1 MSVKTI
7 NTDELRRSIQEEG
20 LILQGC
26 GGDPQEW
33 VDGINEMFTNE
44 GILLNGTKFQNC
56 SVFEHD
62 GRTCILYPF
71 GEEVD
76 VNIGKLA
83 MWRLQTRS
91 NFGGVW
97 LSDFVEN
104 ELGGYFTPEQQPV
117 RKPDC
122 PLIGQNGNIFNLM
135 AIASRTLD
143 ENGMEA
149 EAKEMRERIHG
160 ADSYYKALDIIGEY
174 VNITS
179 VDDGMDD
186 SDFDEDEEEMNEMTL
201 GGM

>member
-7 NTDELRRSIQEEG
+7 TTDELRKRFQDEG

-33 VDGINEMFTNE
+33 VDGINEMFTSDS
-44 GILLNGTKFQNC
+44 ILLNGTKFQNC

-62 GRTCILYPF
+62 SRTCILYPLDD
-71 GEEVD
+71 EVD

-83 MWRLQTRS
+83 MWRIQTHS

-97 LSDFVEN
+97 LSDFVHN
-104 ELGGYFTPEQQPV
+104 ELGGYLAPEEQSV
-117 RKPDC
+117 TKPDC

-143 ENGMEA
+143 EHGMTA
-149 EAKEMRERIHG
+149 EAHEMRQRILESG
-160 ADSYYKALDIIGEY
+160 SYYKALDIIGEY

-179 VDDGMDD
+179 VEDGISDGDIDDAPV
-186 SDFDEDEEEMNEMTL
+186 MT
-201 GGM
+201 M

>member
-7 NTDELRRSIQEEG
+7 ATDELRKKFQEEG

-33 VDGINEMFTNE
+33 VDGINEMFTKE

-71 GEEVD
+71 GKGVD

-83 MWRLQTRS
+83 MWRLQTRA

-104 ELGGYFTPEQQPV
+104 ELGGYLAPEQQPV

-149 EAKEMRERIHG
+149 EAKEMRARIHS

-179 VDDGMDD
+179 EEDMDEGM
-186 SDFDEDEEEMNEMTL
+186 EMT
-201 GGM
+201 M

>member
-7 NTDELRRSIQEEG
+7 APDELRREFHKEG

-26 GGDPQEW
+26 GGNPQDW
-33 VDGINEMFTNE
+33 VDGINEMFTKD

-62 GRTCILYPF
+62 GLTCILYPF
-71 GEEVD
+71 DDDVD

-83 MWRLQTRS
+83 IWRLQTRS

-97 LSDFVEN
+97 LSDFVQN
-104 ELGGYFTPEQQPV
+104 KLGGYFVPEEQQV

-122 PLIGQNGNIFNLM
+122 PLIGQDGNIFNLM

-149 EAKEMRERIHG
+149 EAEEMRERIHS

-186 SDFDEDEEEMNEMTL
+186 SDFDEDEDSSMQM
-201 GGM
+201 GGMIL

>member
-7 NTDELRRSIQEEG
+7 ATDELRKKFQEEG

-33 VDGINEMFTNE
+33 VDGINEMFTKE

-71 GEEVD
+71 GKGVD

-83 MWRLQTRS
+83 MWRLQTRA

-104 ELGGYFTPEQQPV
+104 ELGGYLAPEQQPV
-117 RKPDC
+117 R
-122 PLIGQNGNIFNLM
+122 
-135 AIASRTLD
+135 
-143 ENGMEA
+143 
-149 EAKEMRERIHG
+149 
-160 ADSYYKALDIIGEY
+160 
-174 VNITS
+174 
-179 VDDGMDD
+179 
-186 SDFDEDEEEMNEMTL
+186 
-201 GGM
+201 